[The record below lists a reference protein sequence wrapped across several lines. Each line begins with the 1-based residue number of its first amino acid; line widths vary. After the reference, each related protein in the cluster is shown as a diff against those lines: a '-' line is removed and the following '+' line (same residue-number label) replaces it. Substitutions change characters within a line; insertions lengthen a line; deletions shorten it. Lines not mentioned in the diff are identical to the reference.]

1 MFPRQTSFDDSATAS
16 AESDTTGVC
25 IELST
30 KRAWRSSCNSELCPD
45 PLSFIPRPFFA
56 DDNSIIHA
64 SRHPHLS
71 STPEPTPKR
80 PPAELAPRPTLLA
93 RSRELSPLL
102 PSLPP
107 PHFWPSLFERVPMQI
122 PKRPPASY
130 YLRPTLRALLR
141 ALATLSASSLAATA
155 SCLAFSFSANSLA
168 SCNLSFFAFS
178 ARSFRPNLKFSF
190 SASSPSAPSL
200 PPPLSSTFRS
210 RLTRSVSAVLS

>member
-1 MFPRQTSFDDSATAS
+1 MFLRQTSFDDSATAS

-30 KRAWRSSCNSELCPD
+30 KRAWRRPGLLRCIDHTHSSCNSELCPD
-45 PLSFIPRPFFA
+45 HLSFIPRPFFA

-107 PHFWPSLFERVPMQI
+107 PHFWPSLFERVPMRQI

-130 YLRPTLRALLR
+130 YLRPTLRAL
-141 ALATLSASSLAATA
+141 
-155 SCLAFSFSANSLA
+155 
-168 SCNLSFFAFS
+168 
-178 ARSFRPNLKFSF
+178 
-190 SASSPSAPSL
+190 
-200 PPPLSSTFRS
+200 
-210 RLTRSVSAVLS
+210 